1 MAAAEWSNLTE
12 VGWAFVIVFLAAVAA
27 PLIHAWRAKTSIAL
41 AVSISLIFAW
51 IIQFLSEYMTGGD
64 RWLMSLLALQ
74 PSAFLELDQALRL
87 VAAGWLHSGLLH
99 LLGNLVVIIL
109 VGVPLEQRLGRERW
123 LAIYF
128 IGVLGGNLGW
138 VFSHWG
144 EHGLALGASGA
155 AFGLLGCYLA
165 CWPRDEIEFPFVLI
179 RKWPISLIA
188 LLKLGIEILQY
199 GMLTSGQGLTDNVA
213 HLAHITGFFACY
225 VLAKPIAKGGPVE
238 IGVVDSGPSASGVAG
253 AARETIKKRMGSLDS
268 DPWSAIGKALEGEA
282 GRTLQRLREEG
293 DEPETRQAWLEQL
306 SEVAKCPECDAALL
320 AEVKGG
326 VTRVRCIVD
335 KNHLEWP

>member
-12 VGWAFVIVFLAAVAA
+12 VGWAFVALFFIAAVA
-27 PLIHAWRAKTSIAL
+27 PIVHAWRAKTSVAL
-41 AVSISLIFAW
+41 AMSISLIFAW
-51 IIQFLSEYMTGGD
+51 IIQYISELMTGEI
-64 RWLMSLLALQ
+64 WLSRLLALQ
-74 PSAFLELDQALRL
+74 PSSFLELDQILRL
-87 VAAGWLHSGLLH
+87 VAPGWLHSGLLH

-123 LAIYF
+123 LAIFF
-128 IGVLGGNLGW
+128 IGLLGGNLGW

-144 EHGLALGASGA
+144 DHGLALGASGA

-165 CWPRDEIEFPFVLI
+165 CWPSDEIEFPFVLI

-199 GMLTSGQGLTDNVA
+199 GLLTSGAVLTSNVA

-238 IGVVDSGPSASGVAG
+238 IGVVDSGPSAGGAAG
-253 AARETIKKRMGSLDS
+253 AAREAIKKRMGSLAS
-268 DPWSAIGKALEGEA
+268 DPWSAIGKPLDGEA

-293 DEPETRQAWLEQL
+293 DELETRQAWLEQL
-306 SEVAKCPECDAALL
+306 SEIAKCPECDGVLI
-320 AEVKGG
+320 AEEKNE
-326 VTRVRCIVD
+326 VTRLRCIID
-335 KNHLEWP
+335 KSHLEWP